1 MLLSKSKY
9 DLIDIENIVNEKL
22 SNRKIDELL
31 FIVPTNR
38 KVRAL
43 NKYFLDNSKDNAVSN
58 LRIHTLSTLSTLLFK
73 ELVNGEY
80 FILDDATAIIKL
92 KKIFS
97 ELELSYFPKNQEITQ
112 GILLELKNI
121 ISEFKRKGISAE
133 LLEQDLELLSG
144 SEKNKAEDLIK
155 IFKRYQSECFDK
167 KLYELGDFYSFI
179 TKVNKENFKTV
190 FRENFQEVNAVIIM
204 GFDELTTLEIKI
216 IDSICDL
223 IQQSF
228 IKFDIEK
235 ENGELFSYPL
245 KTVNKLKNIGFNEIP
260 ERENILSNSFIGL
273 IRKNLFTIKPET
285 QESDIKLK
293 LFSAQNRIDE
303 ISFIA
308 KIIKKYITDFRYNA
322 DDICVAFNQISNYS
336 DIINEVFDDYGLP
349 FNLTDR
355 FLLSNSSPVIS
366 VINLLEILENN
377 FYYKNI
383 FRALSGE
390 WISIPEIDKNN
401 LLNVSVNL
409 KIVAGL
415 DNWERKIDNV
425 IEELEANPE
434 SEFNYLPKESY
445 IKAKE
450 DILKIADILKPF
462 NYKLTPEEFLKR
474 INDLINQL
482 GLLLKTVNNSQSQI
496 EKNIRGLLKFIEML
510 HNIIEILEIEYGK
523 QKHTLGFYLEQIKAA
538 AQFTRFNI
546 KEKPGVLVTSIDE
559 IRGLNFKVLL
569 LGGLVDGEFPTKYS
583 PEVFI
588 PHKYKVLEDGHISK
602 ERYKFYQALSD
613 AIEQII
619 LTYPQN
625 EDNTDLTIS
634 SFLNDLIS
642 VVKFEELERN
652 DVDSMICSVYELKK
666 NMNIKSLAELDSQTL
681 SQININLSDLR
692 LNCEFDFVRR
702 NTPFSESEFN
712 GYLSIKTDNHIQKYF
727 EEFAF
732 QQNYSSSKLE
742 DYVKCPFQFLLK
754 RVLNLQP
761 FKEPVEEV
769 ESFEIGTLI
778 HSILYEFYSVVK
790 EKNIIVENCTDTQF
804 EELTNLIFEIA
815 ERKIKKESFSNAYS
829 FFELEKILGI
839 NGIKQFSVLYKFL
852 EEERKPKNG
861 FKPIMFEKKFGK
873 FSDSPKVQ
881 ISGINLQGSIDRI
894 DVNEEEKLF
903 SVIDYKLRGKTITKE
918 DINEGISLQLPLY
931 LFAAK
936 SLLEA
941 EFNQNYEPY
950 SAEIYSL
957 NIFRD
962 EFKRKIIHNSNS
974 RNLGKDDLVRIN
986 NDMIDIFSRTVE
998 KSVEK
1003 IKNGEFNL
1011 STLKDRENKVCS
1023 YCDFISVCRVQEII

>member
-1 MLLSKSKY
+1 MILSKSKY
-9 DLIDIENIVNEKL
+9 DLIDIDNIVNKKL
-22 SNRKIDELL
+22 SNRKSDELL
-31 FIVPTNR
+31 IIVPTNR
-38 KVRAL
+38 KARAL
-43 NKYFLDNSKDNAVSN
+43 NKYFLENSKDNAVTN
-58 LRIHTLSTLSTLLFK
+58 LQIHTLTTLTTVIFI
-73 ELVNGEY
+73 ELVNVEY

-97 ELELSYFPKNQEITQ
+97 ELDLNYFPKDQEITQ
-112 GILLELKNI
+112 GILLELKNVF
-121 ISEFKRKGISAE
+121 SEFKRKGISPN

-155 IFKRYQSECFDK
+155 IYKRYQSECFDK
-167 KLYELGDFYSFI
+167 KLFELGDLYSFI
-179 TKVNKENFKTV
+179 TKVNEENFKIAFKENFP
-190 FRENFQEVNAVIIM
+190 EVNTVIIM
-204 GFDELTTLEIKI
+204 GFDELTSLEIKI

-223 IQQSF
+223 IHQSF
-228 IKFDIEK
+228 IKFDIKK
-235 ENGELFSYPL
+235 ENEELFSYPL
-245 KTVNKLKNIGFNEIP
+245 KTVNKLKNIGFIEIS
-260 ERENILSNSFIGL
+260 EIGNISPNSFIEV
-273 IRKNLFTIKPET
+273 IRKNLFTIKPER
-285 QESDIKLK
+285 QESDVSLK
-293 LFSAQNRIDE
+293 LFIAQNRIDE

-308 KIIKKYITDFRYNA
+308 KIIKKYLTEFRYNTE
-322 DDICVAFNQISNYS
+322 DICVAFNQISNYS

-355 FLLSNSSPVIS
+355 YLLSNSSPVIS
-366 VINLLEILENN
+366 IINLLEILENN

-383 FRALSGE
+383 FRALSEE
-390 WISIPEIDKNN
+390 WISVPEIDKNN
-401 LLNVSVNL
+401 LLKVSVNL

-425 IEELEANPE
+425 IEELEINSE
-434 SEFNYLPKESY
+434 TEFNYLPKESY
-445 IKAKE
+445 LKAKE

-462 NYKLTPEEFLKR
+462 NFKLSPDEFLNR

-482 GLLLKTVNNSQSQI
+482 GLLLKTINNSQSQI

-510 HNIIEILEIEYGK
+510 HNIIEILEIEYGT
-523 QKHTLGFYLEQIKAA
+523 QKHNLGFYLEQIKAA
-538 AQFTRFNI
+538 SQFTRYNV
-546 KEKPGVLVTSIDE
+546 KEKAGVLITSIDE
-559 IRGLNFKVLL
+559 IRGLNFKVLI

-583 PEVFI
+583 PEIFI
-588 PHKYKVLEDGHISK
+588 PQKYKVLEDGHNSK
-602 ERYKFYQALSD
+602 ERYKFYQALSV
-613 AIEQII
+613 AKEQII
-619 LTYPQN
+619 FTYPQN
-625 EDNTDLTIS
+625 EENTDLTIS
-634 SFLNDLIS
+634 SFLNDLMSI
-642 VVKFEELERN
+642 VNFEAVERN
-652 DVDSMICSVYELKK
+652 DFDSIICSVYEMKK
-666 NMNIKSLAELDSQTL
+666 NMSVKNLAQLDSQIL
-681 SQININLSDLR
+681 SEFKLNLSDLKM
-692 LNCEFDFVRR
+692 NCEIDLIRR
-702 NTPFSESEFN
+702 SNPFSESEFN
-712 GYLSIKTDNHIQKYF
+712 GYLDIKTDNLIQKYF
-727 EEFAF
+727 EKFAF

-742 DYVKCPFQFLLK
+742 DYIKCPFQYLLK

-778 HSILYEFYSVVK
+778 HSILYEFYSVVQ
-790 EKNIIVENCTDTQF
+790 ERNLIVENCTDNQF
-804 EELTNLIFEIA
+804 EELKDLIFSIA
-815 ERKIKKESFSNAYS
+815 ERKIKKENFSNAYS

-839 NGIKQFSVLYKFL
+839 NGNKNISILYKFL

-873 FSDSPKVQ
+873 YSDSPKVQ
-881 ISGINLQGSIDRI
+881 NNGIDLQGSIDRI

-936 SLLEA
+936 SLLQS

-962 EFKRKIIHNSNS
+962 EFKRKIIHNSTS

-986 NDMIDIFSRTVE
+986 NDMIDIFNQTVE
-998 KSVEK
+998 KFVKK